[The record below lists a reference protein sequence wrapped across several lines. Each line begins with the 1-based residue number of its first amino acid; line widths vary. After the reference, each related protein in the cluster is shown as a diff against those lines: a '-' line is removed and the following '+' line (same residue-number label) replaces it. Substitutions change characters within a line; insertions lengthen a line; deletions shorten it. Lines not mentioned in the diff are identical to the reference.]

1 MQEKSSERAEIFK
14 HLRGEH
20 TTVPLCLRVSRLGR
34 LLFRSKHFRSPNPF
48 QWNPATGL
56 HMYVLWS
63 IYHYLSLVLISSKW
77 APLIFYWQHIDCVY
91 FVCQYTVHRLSS
103 FLFVSTKA
111 VRACQTPEKFL
122 RGGQM
127 EVRKHLGFK
136 QLPQVAQSRIVC
148 VLASL
153 ECNVKLIYG
162 RSLHSSD
169 QHSHYTYNTKINSKF
184 WLIMILNKISL
195 DCKLIFNKIIKIL
208 GRVWQFRNTKEER
221 LRRFSA
227 CGSAT
232 SSYLWI
238 NILFTYETSFYLGRL
253 RFNALKI
260 VHYDLSLRQMFFN
273 PLSPKHMHHM
283 THCWFLLN
291 CLYNFLANRLGGI
304 L

>member
-1 MQEKSSERAEIFK
+1 MDPECRKS
-14 HLRGEH
+14 HQRGPRFSNICGGAH
-20 TTVPLCLRVSRLGR
+20 HRTPLPRVSRLGR

-77 APLIFYWQHIDCVY
+77 APLIFIGSTS
-91 FVCQYTVHRLSS
+91 TV
-103 FLFVSTKA
+103 FILFVSTLYIGS
-111 VRACQTPEKFL
+111 VHFVCQHKGCSCLSNPWEIL

-162 RSLHSSD
+162 RSLHSD

-221 LRRFSA
+221 QEDFLPVGQLLVA
-227 CGSAT
+227 ICGLT
-232 SSYLWI
+232 FYLHMNI
-238 NILFTYETSFYLGRL
+238 ILFREAEVQCS
-253 RFNALKI
+253 K
-260 VHYDLSLRQMFFN
+260 DCSLWSQPPSN
-273 PLSPKHMHHM
+273 VL
-283 THCWFLLN
+283 
-291 CLYNFLANRLGGI
+291 
-304 L
+304 